1 MDGMRDDF
9 QAAVA
14 ELESGGGEQEPAA
27 APAPA
32 AEARDSSAPAPAA
45 APAAAD
51 GERVRD
57 ASGRF
62 APRTPSKD
70 TLPSDQEQGTEE
82 PLTAQQ
88 EPTLSPA
95 PQPGQSPLKAP
106 VSWRPEEREGWDKI
120 DPRHQQAIMRREQ
133 ETQRALSQTAEARQ
147 VYGELARIMQPY
159 QHFLQ
164 AERATPVQAV
174 ENLMRTAATLRT
186 APPGQKA
193 TLVADM
199 IMQFGVPLD
208 TLDTALQQRIQGRGG
223 QVQHQMDP
231 VVQMLESRLAPV
243 QQFMTEFQQMRAQ
256 GQQRTVQQ
264 AQQTL
269 QEFLQDPA
277 NEFAHDVA
285 PDMADM
291 LEFAAAR
298 GQQMSLQEAY
308 RRATML
314 HPTISKVVEQ
324 RQQAQG
330 AAQQTAAA
338 RRARNAAVS
347 LPQDGA
353 PSQGGGEDDS
363 GDIRSALTAS
373 IRQHSRQAR

>member
-1 MDGMRDDF
+1 
-9 QAAVA
+9 
-14 ELESGGGEQEPAA
+14 
-27 APAPA
+27 
-32 AEARDSSAPAPAA
+32 
-45 APAAAD
+45 
-51 GERVRD
+51 
-57 ASGRF
+57 
-62 APRTPSKD
+62 
-70 TLPSDQEQGTEE
+70 
-82 PLTAQQ
+82 
-88 EPTLSPA
+88 
-95 PQPGQSPLKAP
+95 
-106 VSWRPEEREGWDKI
+106 
-120 DPRHQQAIMRREQ
+120 
-133 ETQRALSQTAEARQ
+133 
-147 VYGELARIMQPY
+147 MQPY

-164 AERATPVQAV
+164 AENATPVQAV

-193 TLVADM
+193 MLVADM
-199 IMQFGVPLD
+199 IMQFGVPLE

-223 QVQHQMDP
+223 AVQHQMDP

-277 NEFAHDVA
+277 NEFAQDVA
-285 PDMADM
+285 PDMADL

-298 GQQMSLQEAY
+298 GQQMSLQDAY

-314 HPTISKVVEQ
+314 HPTISKLVEQ

-353 PSQGGGEDDS
+353 PTQGGGEDDGGS
-363 GDIRSALTAS
+363 DIRSALNAS